1 MITYITTPTT
11 VYYENPSPNKSFN
24 EMHYYLKAKG
34 IKNNKFFLLIYDPG
48 LIGVDPRD
56 PNLDLVTKNR
66 IARECT
72 INFW

>member
-11 VYYENPSPNKSFN
+11 VYYENPCPNKSFN
-24 EMHYYLKAKG
+24 EMYYYLKAKG